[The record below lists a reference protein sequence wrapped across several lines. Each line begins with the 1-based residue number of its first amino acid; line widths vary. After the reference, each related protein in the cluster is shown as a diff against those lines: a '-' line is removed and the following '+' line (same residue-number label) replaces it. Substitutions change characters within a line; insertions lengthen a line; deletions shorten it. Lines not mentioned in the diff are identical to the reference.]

1 MNSDLEKVVRL
12 HHAEAALA
20 RVEADLADVPRL
32 RREIEGRL
40 AADRARLDAARSAL
54 DLSQKT
60 RKQHEGGVQD
70 LEAKRSKYKG
80 QLMEVKTNKEYTA
93 MLHEIEGVERDI
105 RAREDQILEEME
117 KADGLGLDVKRE
129 EVAFRA
135 VEQEAKAEGASLD
148 ARAAKLEAEAKRLRA
163 ERDEAAATVPDE
175 VLRLYRRVAKLRG
188 TAVAEA
194 REGMCQTCHVKV
206 RPQVWVELRRNE
218 QLFQCESCSRILF
231 YEPPPPTVVVEP

>member
-1 MNSDLEKVVRL
+1 
-12 HHAEAALA
+12 
-20 RVEADLADVPRL
+20 
-32 RREIEGRL
+32 
-40 AADRARLDAARSAL
+40 
-54 DLSQKT
+54 
-60 RKQHEGGVQD
+60 
-70 LEAKRSKYKG
+70 
-80 QLMEVKTNKEYTA
+80 
-93 MLHEIEGVERDI
+93 
-105 RAREDQILEEME
+105 
-117 KADGLGLDVKRE
+117 
-129 EVAFRA
+129 VAFRA